1 MAEKTSLPMGKDR
14 APYQPGKAPLSIN
27 DLSEASKPPIEDV
40 SSEYYVV
47 KDNSGKRST
56 KTENQLTSTERA
68 ALANGG
74 VADGGRTDWQNNPG
88 KYASISLN
96 KSTGKITVNA
106 PDSVLRSSAVKENY
120 VTALKTIS
128 RMYKADSK
136 QKFALLQN
144 NDETKTAEDWV
155 KDIEKD
161 FKNDVPRIIAQENI
175 KAEHLEKAGVKL
187 SDEDLTKMRTAAVEY
202 NDENG
207 NIVKVSKNTL
217 QVIPD
222 SLMVLPAFKNLSG
235 RDAKSHTVKWKDLS
249 EVWNRDNTSDEDIL
263 EVYKAVERYF
273 DRKDFSD
280 PTEYAEMTA
289 MATFLRQ
296 QDPSVNFWR
305 GTGEVLGNIIA
316 GTLSGAATFDVGVGS
331 AIEGVVDWVS
341 NVAESSAR
349 SIFGKEDWGEAWE
362 KSKGNDITFVRDFL
376 APELET
382 WANQHHE
389 NMMNLNEPA
398 AAGFTITNKLTP
410 IGMQLATVV
419 AAGNAASAYAET
431 TIGRV
436 VTSIAAKYGETASSL
451 ATVTVSNIASG
462 AVTFEEISKGLY
474 AGTEIMLT
482 LSDAATAAATA
493 AKAIAAVRSVSYAA
507 GAIAKMSDIAAQVVV
522 DVTLTNPKLFRQ
534 LLETDDEDAK
544 AYAMEQLSQNVVGE
558 VGGIAIGKAI
568 AGFSKTDLGRVVN
581 VKASGAINSLKAN
594 VGEMAD
600 RLKINILHGGNE
612 NWLIDKRDKLAKI
625 ADKDAGTWLANIS
638 SNRASRAERQLQNY
652 TERLILRRAAEMSAE
667 SAAKVGGRSW
677 EEIIESAKTAQKEM
691 RLTTAKAN
699 NLVNLMYKS
708 DVTAEAAKIV
718 ADDSVLFAARGAYL
732 DSLSRVVSAENA
744 DGLGKALR
752 RIKTESGGIVRV
764 LSKETNEYVNALY
777 RERIALAEID
787 LSDVAENI
795 KGAQEEL
802 PRLREIISDFEG
814 SHSQELVQAAQE
826 LEKKGRDFS
835 AAVQDA
841 RVHLGVMSEDTLNG
855 LRASGFFD
863 DGYMRQQRI
872 KNWANYK
879 KRGGQLRISE
889 VRDIHQKLGWGSTGD
904 WQDISIVLFDD
915 LNETS
920 RQVVRKR
927 MTETLDYL
935 GFKMDVVVNEDGTRI
950 VEEISPIREKVVGT
964 INKNANTF
972 VKNMDDSV
980 LHDIY
985 DYNKK
990 STALR
995 NQQVT
1000 TISSGANVAKTKASV
1015 PSVTRRERHKFFQT
1029 IDESLLDDYLLSADD
1044 NPFTIQITDKDS
1056 ALRFRDSLDPN
1067 SQRML
1072 DDSLSA
1078 GLGDWYNLP
1087 TRQIDVPKVSADERA
1102 EFLYRMPEG
1111 GLDSLVLSDPRSAFN
1126 LPITNDDE
1134 LWNFRKKLDYKSR
1147 KMLDDKVKQGLGR
1160 LYDLPVPSR
1169 RSRLAGGDLAT
1180 TRIRQDILQLGTTKM
1195 KPSELKSLYTM
1206 RNFER
1211 IIEDDPSIIN
1221 DIKRSYV
1228 DTKFKGIYDLA
1239 ISDAKEA
1246 VDTAARQ
1253 TEVLSGVRELNRE
1266 EISRLY
1272 EPEFVEQVLR
1282 SDPTLV
1288 SNMKR
1293 SYAESELG
1301 DMFDGRISDL
1311 KRAELVK
1318 DAEFVYGENVRKLK
1332 KWTEQYNLPDAEQ
1345 AILKSVDDLID
1356 VSIDNNMADEKTA
1369 RAFKSLS
1376 DANTSADDIAEYVST
1391 KSLVDNKKKLRKQ
1404 FIDNAKKRF
1413 NESATADIN
1422 LKYARDPKGRD
1433 EAAKRINKIADK
1445 YAKDAADLFEER
1457 LMQKYNEVSGRLA
1470 AQGSDII
1477 DKNDYFA
1484 KVDVLNKEIA
1494 GAAKNPNVVKT
1505 YGAHGREEYVE
1516 MSPTIASMF
1525 TNMPRPIRRGPFGV
1539 IQSAFVRTFRFGTT
1553 GGHIPGS
1560 LVNQAFRDTGNAII
1574 AGDAWNT
1581 STTVKRILSDEFGD
1595 TVADYMQKEMP
1606 DVWETLLEKA
1616 NGSESGAVRLAVER
1630 EAAIGAMNVE
1640 PQLERNIYQLG
1651 REARIRRNAEGV
1663 YDASTW
1669 DKITDALDAAQAK
1682 LETPNAIRETYL
1694 RNRVYNNNFLE
1705 GLRTGMSINEA
1716 REFAQFMQSEATTNF
1731 VRQSYH
1737 LANLTQ
1743 TVPYLGAAINGAKSF
1758 WRLYSLDP
1766 VGITTRIVGGYVVP
1780 IIALTAN
1787 SLKNEEDRRIY
1798 EQIPEYEKRDHL
1810 TFVID
1815 KQIISIPIPQEMS
1828 NFVTPVQ
1835 HMVEK
1840 MYKANDNSFAELM
1853 ANDLLGSFP
1862 IDLSGF
1868 INIDS
1873 DKILKDNLVED
1884 HLLPGFSRIASSLMP
1899 PLIKSGFMWWTG
1911 IDPYTGRKINTADQ
1925 GVDPETGERIV
1936 YDYKT
1941 GALARAIGKKTG
1953 DLMSA
1958 QMAQKVL
1965 QTLFGTGGMTF
1976 IDSFGEVVD
1985 AALDDD
1991 EGTTVATGLLKG
2003 GQKIVEN
2010 ATSRVIVDRY
2020 GEESVLAWNRAVREL
2035 EARRAKLVNDKSY
2048 KEDVEALARKDLS
2061 EDARKK
2067 IESRV
2072 RTRRQEYMQQVL
2084 DATNNLINRYGGTF
2098 DKYKLTTVISLMN
2111 LEEDVTNESPYDK
2124 YASYLSD
2131 EDKDLNKAIAIETMV
2146 NMGFPSTNDMSLFGY
2161 YYTDPNTGKV
2171 TIKYNSPLSILNYNR
2186 NRRQQQNIDA
2196 AQVNSIL
2203 EENNITRGEM
2213 FGDTYQ
2219 KIKASGNKAAL
2230 KEYKSEWNK
2239 KVVKALAPYIQSRG
2253 VNSFINTH
2261 SNQTLLKDYIFI
2273 SNPYKEKEYLLK
2285 IFGGK

>member
-1 MAEKTSLPMGKDR
+1 MDDNFSLKDYLER
-14 APYQPGKAPLSIN
+14 ERQKREPDAIAY
-27 DLSEASKPPIEDV
+27 
-40 SSEYYVV
+40 EYYDEDGNLIGSQRETKGGESIKVGDTIYQ
-47 KDNSGKRST
+47 KDDGTWT
-56 KTENQLTSTERA
+56 KDATA
-68 ALANGG
+68 AK
-74 VADGGRTDWQNNPG
+74 V
-88 KYASISLN
+88 SVSLDP
-96 KSTGKITVNA
+96 KSGKITIDA
-106 PDSVLRSSAVKENY
+106 PSVVYNSDAISKNY
-120 VTALKTIS
+120 DVAFKTIS
-128 RMYKADSK
+128 RMYRADPN
-136 QKFALLQN
+136 QKFALLQD
-144 NDETKTAEDWV
+144 NDETKTAEDWL

-161 FKNDVPRIIAQENI
+161 LKSDLPRIVARENT

-187 SDEDLTKMRTAAVEY
+187 SDEDLTKMGTAAVEY

-222 SLMVLPAFKNLSG
+222 SLMVLPAFRNLSG
-235 RDAKSHTVKWKDLS
+235 RDAKSHTVRWEDLS

-263 EVYKAVERYF
+263 EVYKAVEDYF

-305 GTGEVLGNIIA
+305 GAGEVLGNIIA
-316 GTLSGAATFDVGVGS
+316 GALSGAATFDVGVLSAVEGS
-331 AIEGVVDWVS
+331 VNWVE
-341 NVAESSAR
+341 NMGATIFAAEQGA
-349 SIFGKEDWGEAWE
+349 DWGEAW
-362 KSKGNDITFVRDFL
+362 KQSQKDDQTFVRDYL
-376 APELET
+376 APELES
-382 WANQHHE
+382 WAEQHHE
-389 NMMNLNEPA
+389 NMMNLNEAA
-398 AAGFTITNKLTP
+398 AAGFAITNKLTP

-419 AAGNAASAYAET
+419 AAGNAASAYAKT
-431 TIGRV
+431 KIGQV
-436 VTSIAAKYGETASSL
+436 ITSVAAKYGETASSM
-451 ATVTVSNIASG
+451 ATLTVSNIASG
-462 AVTFEEISKGLY
+462 AITAEEISKGLY

-482 LSDAATAAATA
+482 LTDATTAAATA
-493 AKAIAAVRSVSYAA
+493 AKAISVIKATSYAA
-507 GAIAKMSDIAAQVVV
+507 GAIAKISDIAAQVVV

-534 LLETDDEDAK
+534 LLETDDDEAK
-544 AYAMEQLSQNVVGE
+544 AYAMEQLAQNVVGE

-594 VGEMAD
+594 VGETAD
-600 RLKINILHGGNE
+600 RIKINLLHGGNE

-625 ADKDAGTWLANIS
+625 ADKNAGTWLANIS

-652 TERLILRRAAEMSAE
+652 TERLILRRAAKMSAE
-667 SAAKVGGRSW
+667 SAAKVGGQSW
-677 EEIIESAKTAQKEM
+677 DEIIESAKAAQKEM
-691 RLTTAKAN
+691 RLTTARAN

-708 DVTAEAAKIV
+708 DVTAETAKIV

-732 DSLSRVVSAENA
+732 DSLSSVVSAENA

-752 RIKTESGGIVRV
+752 KVKTESGDIVRV
-764 LSKETNEYVNALY
+764 LDKETNEYVNALY

-787 LSDVAENI
+787 LSDVAENV

-802 PRLREIISDFEG
+802 PRLREIISDFEE
-814 SHSQELVQAAQE
+814 SHSQELIQAAQE

-872 KNWANYK
+872 KNWTNYK

-935 GFKMDVVVNEDGTRI
+935 GFKMNVVVSEDGTRI
-950 VEEISPIREKVVGT
+950 VEEISPIRKKVVGAV
-964 INKNANTF
+964 NKNANTF
-972 VKNMDDSV
+972 VKDMDDSV

-985 DYNKK
+985 DFNKK
-990 STALR
+990 STVLR
-995 NQQVT
+995 NQQSA
-1000 TISSGANVAKTKASV
+1000 TISSGARVAGAKAKDVVAS
-1015 PSVTRRERHKFFQT
+1015 TRERIAFINDLAPEQLDELLGGIGNTPFQT
-1029 IDESLLDDYLLSADD
+1029 GVWQVDDFGAFENSLGKRGKAYLREKMDGQVGYLYDAPVSARDEALARVEGIKANGGYSAASWRAATGKDVPRWAKSVVSGRGGMEIRDLTEIDELRKLLRETRQKRAAGTIYNAENFQRLIQNDPDVLDELKRVYATTNKNIYDNEKIAEAASAIKKQKNIFDAETRFLNDSRRLSE
-1044 NPFTIQITDKDS
+1044 ITDK
-1056 ALRFRDSLDPN
+1056 
-1067 SQRML
+1067 
-1072 DDSLSA
+1072 
-1078 GLGDWYNLP
+1078 YNLP
-1087 TRQIDVPKVSADERA
+1087 S
-1102 EFLYRMPEG
+1102 
-1111 GLDSLVLSDPRSAFN
+1111 
-1126 LPITNDDE
+1126 
-1134 LWNFRKKLDYKSR
+1134 
-1147 KMLDDKVKQGLGR
+1147 
-1160 LYDLPVPSR
+1160 
-1169 RSRLAGGDLAT
+1169 
-1180 TRIRQDILQLGTTKM
+1180 
-1195 KPSELKSLYTM
+1195 
-1206 RNFER
+1206 
-1211 IIEDDPSIIN
+1211 
-1221 DIKRSYV
+1221 
-1228 DTKFKGIYDLA
+1228 
-1239 ISDAKEA
+1239 
-1246 VDTAARQ
+1246 
-1253 TEVLSGVRELNRE
+1253 
-1266 EISRLY
+1266 
-1272 EPEFVEQVLR
+1272 
-1282 SDPTLV
+1282 
-1288 SNMKR
+1288 
-1293 SYAESELG
+1293 
-1301 DMFDGRISDL
+1301 
-1311 KRAELVK
+1311 
-1318 DAEFVYGENVRKLK
+1318 
-1332 KWTEQYNLPDAEQ
+1332 AEQ
-1345 AILKSVDDLID
+1345 EIIKSVDDLID
-1356 VSIDNNMADEKTA
+1356 VSIDNNMADERTA
-1369 RAFKSLS
+1369 RALESLS

-1391 KSLVDNKKKLRKQ
+1391 KSLVDNKGKLRKQ
-1404 FIDNAKKRF
+1404 FINNAKRRF
-1413 NESATADIN
+1413 NESVTADIN
-1422 LKYARDPKGRD
+1422 LKYADDPK
-1433 EAAKRINKIADK
+1433 AKAKALERVNKISDK
-1445 YAKDAADLFEER
+1445 YARDAADLFEER
-1457 LMQKYNEVSGRLA
+1457 LMQKYNEASGRLV
-1470 AQGSDII
+1470 AQGSDIV

-1484 KVDVLNKEIA
+1484 RVDVLNKEIA

-1516 MSPTIASMF
+1516 LSPTIASMF

-1553 GGHIPGS
+1553 GGYIPGS
-1560 LVNQAFRDTGNAII
+1560 LINQAFRDTGNAII

-1606 DVWETLLEKA
+1606 DVWETLLKKA
-1616 NGSESGAVRLAVER
+1616 DGSESGAVKLAVER
-1630 EAAIGAMNVE
+1630 ETAIGAMNVE
-1640 PQLERNIYQLG
+1640 TQLERNIYQLG

-1663 YDASTW
+1663 YEASTW

-1694 RNRVYNNNFLE
+1694 RNRVYNNNLLE

-1868 INIDS
+1868 INIDA
-1873 DKILKDNLVED
+1873 DKILKDDLVSG
-1884 HLLPGFSRIASSLMP
+1884 HLLPGFSKIASSVMP
-1899 PLIKSGFMWWTG
+1899 PLIKSGFMMATG

-1953 DLMSA
+1953 DLISA

-1985 AALDDD
+1985 AALDDNED
-1991 EGTTVATGLLKG
+1991 TTIATGLLKG

-2020 GEESVLAWNRAVREL
+2020 GEESILAWNRAVREL

-2048 KEDVEALARKDLS
+2048 KEDVGALARKDLS

-2131 EDKDLNKAIAIETMV
+2131 EDKDLNKAIAIETMI

-2186 NRRQQQNIDA
+2186 NRWQQQNIDA

-2203 EENNITRGEM
+2203 EENNITREEM
-2213 FGDTYQ
+2213 FGDAYQ

-2273 SNPYKEKEYLLK
+2273 SNPYREKEYLLK

>member
-1 MAEKTSLPMGKDR
+1 MEDNFSLKDYLETER
-14 APYQPGKAPLSIN
+14 QKREPDAIAY
-27 DLSEASKPPIEDV
+27 
-40 SSEYYVV
+40 EYYDENGNLIGSQREKKGGESIKVGDTIYQKEDGSWT
-47 KDNSGKRST
+47 KD
-56 KTENQLTSTERA
+56 A
-68 ALANGG
+68 AAAK
-74 VADGGRTDWQNNPG
+74 V
-88 KYASISLN
+88 SVSLN
-96 KSTGKITVNA
+96 RKSGKITIDA
-106 PDSVLRSSAVKENY
+106 PSVVYNSDAISKNY
-120 VTALKTIS
+120 DVAFKTIS
-128 RMYKADSK
+128 RMYRADPN
-136 QKFALLQN
+136 QKFALLQD
-144 NDETKTAEDWV
+144 NDETKTAEDWL

-161 FKNDVPRIIAQENI
+161 LKSDLPRIVARENT

-187 SDEDLTKMRTAAVEY
+187 SDEDLTKMGTAAVEY

-222 SLMVLPAFKNLSG
+222 SLMVLPAFRNLSG
-235 RDAKSHTVKWKDLS
+235 RDAKSHTVRWEDLS

-263 EVYKAVERYF
+263 EVYKAVEDYF
-273 DRKDFSD
+273 AKKDFSD

-305 GTGEVLGNIIA
+305 GAGEVLGNIIA
-316 GTLSGAATFDVGVGS
+316 GALSGAATFDVGVLSAVEGS
-331 AIEGVVDWVS
+331 VNWVE
-341 NVAESSAR
+341 NMGATIFAAEQGA
-349 SIFGKEDWGEAWE
+349 DWGEAW
-362 KSKGNDITFVRDFL
+362 KQSQKDDQTFVRDYL
-376 APELET
+376 APELES
-382 WANQHHE
+382 WAEQHHE
-389 NMMNLNEPA
+389 NMMNLNETA
-398 AAGFTITNKLTP
+398 AAGFTVTNKLTP

-419 AAGNAASAYAET
+419 AAGNAASAYAKT
-431 TIGRV
+431 KIGQV
-436 VTSIAAKYGETASSL
+436 ITSVAAKYGETASSM
-451 ATVTVSNIASG
+451 ATLTVSNIASG
-462 AVTFEEISKGLY
+462 AISLEEISRGLY

-482 LSDAATAAATA
+482 LTDATTAAATA
-493 AKAIAAVRSVSYAA
+493 AKAISAIKAISYAA
-507 GAIAKMSDIAAQVVV
+507 GAVAKISDIAAQVVV

-534 LLETDDEDAK
+534 LLETDDDEAK
-544 AYAMEQLSQNVVGE
+544 AYAMEQLAQNVVGE
-558 VGGIAIGKAI
+558 VGGIAAGKAI

-594 VGEMAD
+594 VGETAD
-600 RLKINILHGGNE
+600 RLKINIFHGGNE

-625 ADKDAGTWLANIS
+625 ADKNAGTWLAGIS

-677 EEIIESAKTAQKEM
+677 DEIIESAKTAQKEM
-691 RLTTAKAN
+691 RLTTARAN

-708 DVTAEAAKIV
+708 DVTAETAKIV

-732 DSLSRVVSAENA
+732 DSLSRVVSAEDA

-752 RIKTESGGIVRV
+752 RVKTESGDIVRV

-802 PRLREIISDFEG
+802 PRLREIISNFEE

-841 RVHLGVMSEDTLNG
+841 RVNLGVMSEDTLNG

-964 INKNANTF
+964 INKNADTF

-995 NQQVT
+995 NQQVAT
-1000 TISSGANVAKTKASV
+1000 VSSGANVAKAKAKSYNTSDRV
-1015 PSVTRRERHKFFQT
+1015 VRKYISEMNDPEMARDALEFHLGK
-1029 IDESLLDDYLLSADD
+1029 SL
-1044 NPFTIQITDKDS
+1044 Q
-1056 ALRFRDSLDPN
+1056 
-1067 SQRML
+1067 
-1072 DDSLSA
+1072 SLSKEE
-1078 GLGDWYNLP
+1078 
-1087 TRQIDVPKVSADERA
+1087 IDDVIQNASAKTKRYMRGVLA
-1102 EFLYRMPEG
+1102 EARDYESMG
-1111 GLDSLVLSDPRSAFN
+1111 GLAKSDLMKIKTSDYTRVTGYARKDAPDWIKPFLSEKNGAPLDEIGQALSPNYMTEGAQGASYIFDDPDDLLQAYEDVLTRPSGTKLDADAWPEIIGRDGDGVAQSLVLDNYKDIFDNSE
-1126 LPITNDDE
+1126 I
-1134 LWNFRKKLDYKSR
+1134 DYRGSVET
-1147 KMLDDKVKQGLGR
+1147 L
-1160 LYDLPVPSR
+1160 R
-1169 RSRLAGGDLAT
+1169 R
-1180 TRIRQDILQLGTTKM
+1180 Q
-1195 KPSELKSLYTM
+1195 
-1206 RNFER
+1206 
-1211 IIEDDPSIIN
+1211 
-1221 DIKRSYV
+1221 
-1228 DTKFKGIYDLA
+1228 
-1239 ISDAKEA
+1239 EA
-1246 VDTAARQ
+1246 VQAAETRFADN
-1253 TEVLSGVRELNRE
+1253 TKRLREL
-1266 EISRLY
+1266 
-1272 EPEFVEQVLR
+1272 
-1282 SDPTLV
+1282 
-1288 SNMKR
+1288 
-1293 SYAESELG
+1293 
-1301 DMFDGRISDL
+1301 
-1311 KRAELVK
+1311 
-1318 DAEFVYGENVRKLK
+1318 
-1332 KWTEQYNLPDAEQ
+1332 TEQYNLPDAEQ

-1356 VSIDNNMADEKTA
+1356 VSIDNNMTDERTA

-1376 DANTSADDIAEYVST
+1376 DANASADDIAEYVST
-1391 KSLVDNKKKLRKQ
+1391 KSLVDNKSKLRKQ
-1404 FIDNAKKRF
+1404 FANNAKKRF
-1413 NESATADIN
+1413 NESVTADIN
-1422 LKYARDPKGRD
+1422 LKYADDPK
-1433 EAAKRINKIADK
+1433 AKAKALEQVNKISDR
-1445 YAKDAADLFEER
+1445 YARDAADLFEER
-1457 LMQKYNEVSGRLA
+1457 LMQKYNEASGRLV
-1470 AQGSDII
+1470 AQGSDIV

-1539 IQSAFVRTFRFGTT
+1539 VQSAFVRTFRFGTT
-1553 GGHIPGS
+1553 GGYIPGS

-1606 DVWETLLEKA
+1606 DVWETLLKKA
-1616 NGSESGAVRLAVER
+1616 DGSESGAVKLAVER

-1640 PQLERNIYQLG
+1640 TQLERNIYQLG

-1663 YDASTW
+1663 YEASTW

-1694 RNRVYNNNFLE
+1694 RNRVYNNNLLE

-1737 LANLTQ
+1737 LSTLTQ
-1743 TVPYLGAAINGAKSF
+1743 TVPYLGAAINGTKSF

-1798 EQIPEYEKRDHL
+1798 EQIPEYEKGDHL

-1868 INIDS
+1868 INIDA
-1873 DKILKDNLVED
+1873 DKILKDDLVSG
-1884 HLLPGFSRIASSLMP
+1884 HLLPGFSKIASSVMP
-1899 PLIKSGFMWWTG
+1899 PLIKSGFMMATG

-1953 DLMSA
+1953 DLISA

-1985 AALDDD
+1985 AALDDNED
-1991 EGTTVATGLLKG
+1991 TTIATGLLKG

-2048 KEDVEALARKDLS
+2048 KEDVKALARKDLS

-2131 EDKDLNKAIAIETMV
+2131 EDKDLNKAIAIETMI

-2186 NRRQQQNIDA
+2186 NRWQQQNIDA

-2203 EENNITRGEM
+2203 EENNITREEM
-2213 FGDTYQ
+2213 FGDAYQ

>member
-1 MAEKTSLPMGKDR
+1 MAANIESWGADWHSHNLSLPKEEPD
-14 APYQPGKAPLSIN
+14 AIAY
-27 DLSEASKPPIEDV
+27 
-40 SSEYYVV
+40 EYYDEDGNLIGSQREA
-47 KDNSGKRST
+47 K
-56 KTENQLTSTERA
+56 
-68 ALANGG
+68 GG
-74 VADGGRTDWQNNPG
+74 ESIKVGDTIYQKEDGGWTKDAAAA
-88 KYASISLN
+88 KVSVSLDR
-96 KSTGKITVNA
+96 KSGKITIDA
-106 PDSVLRSSAVKENY
+106 PSVIYKSDAISKNY
-120 VTALKTIS
+120 DVALKTIS
-128 RMYKADSK
+128 RMYRSDPK
-136 QKFALLQN
+136 QKFALLQDSN
-144 NDETKTAEDWV
+144 ETKTAEDWV
-155 KDIEKD
+155 KDIEKSLKD
-161 FKNDVPRIIAQENI
+161 DVPRIVARENI
-175 KAEHLEKAGVKL
+175 KQEHLNNAGVKL
-187 SDEDLTKMRTAAVEY
+187 TDEDLVKMNTAAVEY

-207 NIVKVSKNTL
+207 QIVKVSGNTL

-222 SLMVLPAFKNLSG
+222 SLMTLPAFKNLESK
-235 RDAKSHTVKWKDLS
+235 RDSDSHTVKWKDLS

-263 EVYKAVERYF
+263 EVYNAVEKYF
-273 DRKDFSD
+273 KDKDFSD

-305 GTGEVLGNIIA
+305 GTGEVLGNAIA
-316 GTLSGAATFDVGVGS
+316 GIFSGAATFDVGVLS
-331 AIEGVVDWVS
+331 AVEGGVNWVE
-341 NVAESSAR
+341 NMGATIFAAEQGA
-349 SIFGKEDWGEAWE
+349 DWGEAW
-362 KSKGNDITFVRDFL
+362 KQSQKDDQTFVRDYL
-376 APELET
+376 APELES
-382 WANQHHE
+382 WAEQHHE
-389 NMMNLNEPA
+389 NMMNLNEAA

-410 IGMQLATVV
+410 IGMQFATVV
-419 AAGNAASAYAET
+419 AAGNAASAYAT
-431 TIGRV
+431 TKVGQVI
-436 VTSIAAKYGETASSL
+436 TSVAAKYGETASSM
-451 ATVTVSNIASG
+451 ATLTVSNIASG
-462 AVTFEEISKGLY
+462 AVSLEEISKGLY

-482 LSDAATAAATA
+482 LTDATTAAATA
-493 AKAIAAVRSVSYAA
+493 AKAISAIKEISYAA
-507 GAIAKMSDIAAQVVV
+507 GAVAKISDIAAQVVV

-534 LLETDDEDAK
+534 LLETDDDEAK
-544 AYAMEQLSQNVVGE
+544 AYAMEQLAQNVVGE

-594 VGEMAD
+594 VGETAD
-600 RLKINILHGGNE
+600 RLKINLLHGGNE

-625 ADKDAGTWLANIS
+625 ADKDAGTWLASIS

-652 TERLILRRAAEMSAE
+652 TERLILRRAARMSAE
-667 SAAKVGGRSW
+667 SAAKVGGQSW
-677 EEIIESAKTAQKEM
+677 DEIIESAKTAQKEM
-691 RLTTAKAN
+691 RLTTARAN

-708 DVTAEAAKIV
+708 DVTAETAKII

-752 RIKTESGGIVRV
+752 RIKTESGDIVRV
-764 LSKETNEYVNALY
+764 LSKDTNEYVNALY

-787 LSDVAENI
+787 LSDVAENV

-802 PRLREIISDFEG
+802 PRLREIISDFEE

-835 AAVQDA
+835 AAVQDT
-841 RVHLGVMSEDTLNG
+841 RVNLGVMSEDTLNG

-872 KNWANYK
+872 KNWTNYK
-879 KRGGQLRISE
+879 KRGGQLKISE

-935 GFKMDVVVNEDGTRI
+935 GFKMNVVVSEDGTRI
-950 VEEISPIREKVVGT
+950 VEEISPIRQKAVSA
-964 INKNANTF
+964 INKNADTF
-972 VKNMDDSV
+972 VKNMDDSI
-980 LHDIY
+980 LNDIY

-990 STALR
+990 STTLR
-995 NQQVT
+995 NQQIT
-1000 TISSGANVAKTKASV
+1000 AISSGADVAKAKAKVYKISDRSV
-1015 PSVTRRERHKFFQT
+1015 KKWISEVNDPELARGALEYHLGK
-1029 IDESLLDDYLLSADD
+1029 SL
-1044 NPFTIQITDKDS
+1044 Q
-1056 ALRFRDSLDPN
+1056 
-1067 SQRML
+1067 
-1072 DDSLSA
+1072 SLSTEEIDDILQNA
-1078 GLGDWYNLP
+1078 SSRTKKYMRGVLAEARDYGAMGALTKGDLMKIKTSDYTRVTGYARKDAPDWLKPFLSEKNGRPLDEIGQALSPNYMTDAAQGADYIFDDPDALLQAYEDVLTRPTGTKLDAESWAEIIGRDGDGVAQNLVLDNYKGIFDNDEIDYRGSVAAIKQQEAIQAAETRYADNTKRLRELTDRYNLP
-1087 TRQIDVPKVSADERA
+1087 SAE
-1102 EFLYRMPEG
+1102 
-1111 GLDSLVLSDPRSAFN
+1111 
-1126 LPITNDDE
+1126 
-1134 LWNFRKKLDYKSR
+1134 
-1147 KMLDDKVKQGLGR
+1147 
-1160 LYDLPVPSR
+1160 
-1169 RSRLAGGDLAT
+1169 
-1180 TRIRQDILQLGTTKM
+1180 QDII
-1195 KPSELKSLYTM
+1195 KS
-1206 RNFER
+1206 
-1211 IIEDDPSIIN
+1211 
-1221 DIKRSYV
+1221 
-1228 DTKFKGIYDLA
+1228 A
-1239 ISDAKEA
+1239 
-1246 VDTAARQ
+1246 
-1253 TEVLSGVRELNRE
+1253 
-1266 EISRLY
+1266 
-1272 EPEFVEQVLR
+1272 
-1282 SDPTLV
+1282 
-1288 SNMKR
+1288 
-1293 SYAESELG
+1293 
-1301 DMFDGRISDL
+1301 
-1311 KRAELVK
+1311 
-1318 DAEFVYGENVRKLK
+1318 
-1332 KWTEQYNLPDAEQ
+1332 
-1345 AILKSVDDLID
+1345 DDLID
-1356 VSIDNNMADEKTA
+1356 TAIENNIANEKASRTFNSIA
-1369 RAFKSLS
+1369 
-1376 DANTSADDIAEYVST
+1376 DANASADDVAEYVTT
-1391 KSLVDNKKKLRKQ
+1391 KSLVDNKKKLRRQ
-1404 FIDNAKKRF
+1404 FKNSAKKSF
-1413 NESATADIN
+1413 NEQITADIN
-1422 LKYARDPKGRD
+1422 LKYANDPKGKERALKNV
-1433 EAAKRINKIADK
+1433 EKISER
-1445 YAKDAADLFEER
+1445 YANDATDLFEER
-1457 LMQKYNEVSGRLA
+1457 LVQRYNEATGKLA
-1470 AQGSDII
+1470 EQGSDII
-1477 DKNDYFA
+1477 DKDDYLA

-1553 GGHIPGS
+1553 GGYIPGS

-1606 DVWETLLEKA
+1606 DVWETLLKKA
-1616 NGSESGAVRLAVER
+1616 DGSESGAVKLAVER

-1663 YDASTW
+1663 YEASTW
-1669 DKITDALDAAQAK
+1669 DKITDALDDAQAK

-1705 GLRTGMSINEA
+1705 GIRTGMSMSEA

-1737 LANLTQ
+1737 LSTLTQ
-1743 TVPYLGAAINGAKSF
+1743 TVPYLGAAINGTKSF

-1787 SLKNEEDRRIY
+1787 SLKNEDDRRIY

-1868 INIDS
+1868 INIDA
-1873 DKILKDNLVED
+1873 DKILRDDLVSG
-1884 HLLPGFSRIASSLMP
+1884 HLLPGFSRIASSVMP
-1899 PLIKSGFMWWTG
+1899 PLIKSGFMMATG

-1941 GALARAIGKKTG
+1941 GALARAIGRKTG
-1953 DLMSA
+1953 DLISA

-1976 IDSFGEVVD
+1976 IDSLGEVVD
-1985 AALDDD
+1985 AALDDNED
-1991 EGTTVATGLLKG
+1991 TTVATGLLKG

-2010 ATSRVIVDRY
+2010 ATSRVTVARY
-2020 GEESVLAWNRAVREL
+2020 GEESIFAWNRAVREL
-2035 EARRAKLVNDKSY
+2035 EARRAELVNSKSY

-2146 NMGFPSTNDMSLFGY
+2146 NMGFSSANDMSLFGY

-2186 NRRQQQNIDA
+2186 NRWQQQNIDA

-2213 FGDTYQ
+2213 FGDAYR

-2261 SNQTLLKDYIFI
+2261 SNQTILKDYIFI
-2273 SNPYKEKEYLLK
+2273 SNPYKAKEYLLK

>member
-1 MAEKTSLPMGKDR
+1 MDDNFSLKDYLER
-14 APYQPGKAPLSIN
+14 ERQKREPDAIAY
-27 DLSEASKPPIEDV
+27 
-40 SSEYYVV
+40 EYYDEDGNLIGSQRETKGGESIKVGDTIYQ
-47 KDNSGKRST
+47 KDDGTWT
-56 KTENQLTSTERA
+56 KDATA
-68 ALANGG
+68 AK
-74 VADGGRTDWQNNPG
+74 V
-88 KYASISLN
+88 SVSLDP
-96 KSTGKITVNA
+96 KSGKITIDA
-106 PDSVLRSSAVKENY
+106 PSVIYNSDAISKNY
-120 VTALKTIS
+120 DVALKTIS
-128 RMYKADSK
+128 RMYRSDPK
-136 QKFALLQN
+136 QKFALLQD
-144 NDETKTAEDWV
+144 NDETKTAEDWL

-161 FKNDVPRIIAQENI
+161 LKNDVPRIVAQENI

-207 NIVKVSKNTL
+207 NVVKVSKSTL

-235 RDAKSHTVKWKDLS
+235 RDAESHTVRWEDLS

-263 EVYKAVERYF
+263 EVYKAVEDYF
-273 DRKDFSD
+273 ARKDFSD

-305 GTGEVLGNIIA
+305 GTGEVLGNAIA
-316 GTLSGAATFDVGVGS
+316 GMFSGAATFDVGVLS
-331 AIEGVVDWVS
+331 AVEGGVNWVE
-341 NVAESSAR
+341 NMGATIFAAEQGA
-349 SIFGKEDWGEAWE
+349 DWGEAW
-362 KSKGNDITFVRDFL
+362 KQSQKDDQTFVRDYL
-376 APELET
+376 APELES
-382 WANQHHE
+382 WAEQHHE
-389 NMMNLNEPA
+389 NMMNLNEAA
-398 AAGFTITNKLTP
+398 AAGFAITNKLTP

-419 AAGNAASAYAET
+419 AAGNAASAYAKT
-431 TIGRV
+431 KIGQV
-436 VTSIAAKYGETASSL
+436 ITSVAAKYGETASSM
-451 ATVTVSNIASG
+451 ATLTVSNIASG
-462 AVTFEEISKGLY
+462 AITAEEISKGLY

-482 LSDAATAAATA
+482 LTDATTAAATA
-493 AKAIAAVRSVSYAA
+493 AKAISVIKATSYAA
-507 GAIAKMSDIAAQVVV
+507 GAIAKISDIAAQVVV

-534 LLETDDEDAK
+534 LLETDDDEAK
-544 AYAMEQLSQNVVGE
+544 AYAMEQLAQNVVGE

-594 VGEMAD
+594 VGETAD
-600 RLKINILHGGNE
+600 RIKINLLHGGNE

-625 ADKDAGTWLANIS
+625 ADKNAGTWLANIS

-652 TERLILRRAAEMSAE
+652 TERLILRRAAKMSAE
-667 SAAKVGGRSW
+667 SAAKVGGQSW
-677 EEIIESAKTAQKEM
+677 DEIIESAKAAQKEM
-691 RLTTAKAN
+691 RLTTARAN

-708 DVTAEAAKIV
+708 DVTAETAKIV

-732 DSLSRVVSAENA
+732 DSLSSVVSAENA

-752 RIKTESGGIVRV
+752 KVKTESGDIVRV
-764 LSKETNEYVNALY
+764 LDKETNEYVNALY

-787 LSDVAENI
+787 LSDVAENV

-802 PRLREIISDFEG
+802 PRLRKIISDFEE
-814 SHSQELVQAAQE
+814 SHSQELIQAAQE

-872 KNWANYK
+872 KNWTNYK
-879 KRGGQLRISE
+879 KGGGQLKISE

-950 VEEISPIREKVVGT
+950 VEEISPIREKVVNAV
-964 INKNANTF
+964 NKNANTF

-985 DYNKK
+985 DFNKK

-995 NQQVT
+995 NQQAA
-1000 TISSGANVAKTKASV
+1000 TISSGAKVAGAKAKDVVASA
-1015 PSVTRRERHKFFQT
+1015 RERIAFINDLAPEQLDELLDGIGDTPFQT
-1029 IDESLLDDYLLSADD
+1029 GVWQVDDFGAFEDSLGERGKAYLREKMDGQIGYLYDAPVSAKDEAIARVEEIKANGGYSAASWRAATGKDVPGWAKSVVSGRGGMEIRDLTEIDELRKLLRETRQKRAVGTIYNAENFQRLIQNDPDVLDELKRVYATTNKGVYDNEKIVEAASAIKKQKNIFDAETRFLNNSRRLSE
-1044 NPFTIQITDKDS
+1044 ITDK
-1056 ALRFRDSLDPN
+1056 
-1067 SQRML
+1067 
-1072 DDSLSA
+1072 
-1078 GLGDWYNLP
+1078 YNLP
-1087 TRQIDVPKVSADERA
+1087 S
-1102 EFLYRMPEG
+1102 
-1111 GLDSLVLSDPRSAFN
+1111 
-1126 LPITNDDE
+1126 
-1134 LWNFRKKLDYKSR
+1134 
-1147 KMLDDKVKQGLGR
+1147 
-1160 LYDLPVPSR
+1160 
-1169 RSRLAGGDLAT
+1169 
-1180 TRIRQDILQLGTTKM
+1180 
-1195 KPSELKSLYTM
+1195 
-1206 RNFER
+1206 
-1211 IIEDDPSIIN
+1211 
-1221 DIKRSYV
+1221 
-1228 DTKFKGIYDLA
+1228 
-1239 ISDAKEA
+1239 
-1246 VDTAARQ
+1246 
-1253 TEVLSGVRELNRE
+1253 
-1266 EISRLY
+1266 
-1272 EPEFVEQVLR
+1272 VEQ
-1282 SDPTLV
+1282 
-1288 SNMKR
+1288 
-1293 SYAESELG
+1293 E
-1301 DMFDGRISDL
+1301 I
-1311 KRAELVK
+1311 
-1318 DAEFVYGENVRKLK
+1318 
-1332 KWTEQYNLPDAEQ
+1332 
-1345 AILKSVDDLID
+1345 IKSVDDLID
-1356 VSIDNNMADEKTA
+1356 VSIDNNMADERTA

-1391 KSLVDNKKKLRKQ
+1391 KSLVDNKNKLRKQ
-1404 FIDNAKKRF
+1404 FINNAKGRF
-1413 NESATADIN
+1413 NESVTADIN
-1422 LKYARDPKGRD
+1422 LKYADDPK
-1433 EAAKRINKIADK
+1433 AKAKALEQVNKISDK
-1445 YAKDAADLFEER
+1445 YARDAADLFEER
-1457 LMQKYNEVSGRLA
+1457 LMQKYNEASGRLV
-1470 AQGSDII
+1470 AQGSDIV

-1553 GGHIPGS
+1553 GGYIPGS
-1560 LVNQAFRDTGNAII
+1560 LINQAFRDTGNAII

-1606 DVWETLLEKA
+1606 DVWETLLKKA
-1616 NGSESGAVRLAVER
+1616 DGSESGAIKLAVER
-1630 EAAIGAMNVE
+1630 ETAIGAMNVE

-1663 YDASTW
+1663 YEASTW

-1694 RNRVYNNNFLE
+1694 RNRVYNNNLLE
-1705 GLRTGMSINEA
+1705 GIRTGMSINEA

-1810 TFVID
+1810 TFVVD

-1868 INIDS
+1868 INIDA
-1873 DKILKDNLVED
+1873 DKILRDDLVSG
-1884 HLLPGFSRIASSLMP
+1884 HLLPGFSKIASSVMP
-1899 PLIKSGFMWWTG
+1899 PLIKSGFMMATG

-1925 GVDPETGERIV
+1925 GVDSETGERIV

-1941 GALARAIGKKTG
+1941 GALARAIGKKAG

-1985 AALDDD
+1985 AVLDDD
-1991 EGTTVATGLLKG
+1991 KDTTIATGLSKG

-2010 ATSRVIVDRY
+2010 ATSRVTVARY
-2020 GEESVLAWNRAVREL
+2020 GEESILAWNRAVREL
-2035 EARRAKLVNDKSY
+2035 EARRAELVNDKSY

-2098 DKYKLTTVISLMN
+2098 DKYKLATTISLMN
-2111 LEEDVTNESPYDK
+2111 LEEGVTNESPYDK

-2161 YYTDPNTGKV
+2161 YYTDPDTGKV

-2186 NRRQQQNIDA
+2186 NRWQQQNIDA

-2203 EENNITRGEM
+2203 EENGITRGDM

-2261 SNQTLLKDYIFI
+2261 SNQTLLRDYIFI

>member
-1 MAEKTSLPMGKDR
+1 MADR
-14 APYQPGKAPLSIN
+14 VPYQPGKAPLDIS
-27 DLSEASKPPIEDV
+27 DLSGASRPPIEDV

-106 PDSVLRSSAVKENY
+106 PESVLKSSAVKEGY
-120 VTALKTIS
+120 ITALKTIS

-136 QKFALLQN
+136 QKFALLQD

-175 KAEHLEKAGVKL
+175 KAEHLENAGVKL

-222 SLMVLPAFKNLSG
+222 SLMVLPAFKGLSG
-235 RDAKSHTVKWKDLS
+235 RDAESHTVRWEDLS

-263 EVYKAVERYF
+263 EVYKAVEDYF
-273 DRKDFSD
+273 DKKDFSD

-331 AIEGVVDWVS
+331 AIEGTVDWVG

-349 SIFGKEDWGEAWE
+349 FIFGKEDWGEAWK
-362 KSKGNDITFVRDFL
+362 KSRENDITFVRDFL

-389 NMMNLNEPA
+389 NMMNLNETA

-410 IGMQLATVV
+410 IGMQLAAVV
-419 AAGNAASAYAET
+419 AAGNAASAYAKT
-431 TIGRV
+431 KIGQV
-436 VTSIAAKYGETASSL
+436 VTSVAAKYGETASSM
-451 ATVTVSNIASG
+451 ATLTVSNIASG
-462 AVTFEEISKGLY
+462 AISLEEISKGLY

-482 LSDAATAAATA
+482 LTDATTAAATA
-493 AKAIAAVRSVSYAA
+493 AKAISAIRSVSYAA
-507 GAIAKMSDIAAQVVV
+507 GAIAKISDIAAQVVV

-534 LLETDDEDAK
+534 LLETDDDEAK
-544 AYAMEQLSQNVVGE
+544 AYAMEQLAQNVVGE
-558 VGGIAIGKAI
+558 VGGIAIGKTI
-568 AGFSKTDLGRVVN
+568 AGFSKTDLGRVIN
-581 VKASGAINSLKAN
+581 VKASGVINSLKAK
-594 VGEMAD
+594 VGETAD
-600 RLKINILHGGNE
+600 RLKINIFHGGNE

-638 SNRASRAERQLQNY
+638 SNRASRAERQLRNY

-677 EEIIESAKTAQKEM
+677 DEIIESAKTAQKEM
-691 RLTTAKAN
+691 RLTTARAN

-708 DVTAEAAKIV
+708 DVTAETAKIV
-718 ADDSVLFAARGAYL
+718 ADDSVLFATRGAYL

-752 RIKTESGGIVRV
+752 RVKTESGDIVRV

-787 LSDVAENI
+787 LSDVAENV

-802 PRLREIISDFEG
+802 PRLREIISDFEE

-841 RVHLGVMSEDTLNG
+841 RVNLGVMSEDTLNG

-872 KNWANYK
+872 KNWTNYK

-950 VEEISPIREKVVGT
+950 VEEISPIRKKVVNAV
-964 INKNANTF
+964 NKNANTF
-972 VKNMDDSV
+972 VKDMDDSV

-985 DYNKK
+985 DFNKK
-990 STALR
+990 STVLR
-995 NQQVT
+995 NQQSA
-1000 TISSGANVAKTKASV
+1000 TISSGARVAGAKAKDVVAS
-1015 PSVTRRERHKFFQT
+1015 TRERIAFVNDLAPEQLDELLDGIGDTPFQT
-1029 IDESLLDDYLLSADD
+1029 GVWQVDDFGAFEDSLGARGKAYLREKMDGQVGYLYDAPVSARDEAIARVEKIKANGGYSAASWRAATGKDVPGWAKSVVSGRGGMEIRDLTEIDELRELLRATRQKRTVGTIYNAENFQRLIQNDPDVLDELKRVYATTNKSVYDNEKVAEAASAIKKQKDIFDAETRYLNNSRRLSE
-1044 NPFTIQITDKDS
+1044 ITDK
-1056 ALRFRDSLDPN
+1056 
-1067 SQRML
+1067 
-1072 DDSLSA
+1072 
-1078 GLGDWYNLP
+1078 
-1087 TRQIDVPKVSADERA
+1087 
-1102 EFLYRMPEG
+1102 
-1111 GLDSLVLSDPRSAFN
+1111 
-1126 LPITNDDE
+1126 
-1134 LWNFRKKLDYKSR
+1134 
-1147 KMLDDKVKQGLGR
+1147 
-1160 LYDLPVPSR
+1160 YDLPS
-1169 RSRLAGGDLAT
+1169 
-1180 TRIRQDILQLGTTKM
+1180 
-1195 KPSELKSLYTM
+1195 
-1206 RNFER
+1206 
-1211 IIEDDPSIIN
+1211 
-1221 DIKRSYV
+1221 
-1228 DTKFKGIYDLA
+1228 
-1239 ISDAKEA
+1239 
-1246 VDTAARQ
+1246 
-1253 TEVLSGVRELNRE
+1253 
-1266 EISRLY
+1266 
-1272 EPEFVEQVLR
+1272 
-1282 SDPTLV
+1282 
-1288 SNMKR
+1288 
-1293 SYAESELG
+1293 
-1301 DMFDGRISDL
+1301 
-1311 KRAELVK
+1311 
-1318 DAEFVYGENVRKLK
+1318 
-1332 KWTEQYNLPDAEQ
+1332 AEQ
-1345 AILKSVDDLID
+1345 EIIKSVDDLID
-1356 VSIDNNMADEKTA
+1356 VSIDNNMADERTA

-1391 KSLVDNKKKLRKQ
+1391 KSLVDNKSKLRKQ
-1404 FIDNAKKRF
+1404 FTNNAKRRF
-1413 NESATADIN
+1413 NESVTADIN
-1422 LKYARDPKGRD
+1422 LKYADDPK
-1433 EAAKRINKIADK
+1433 AKAKALEQVNKISDK
-1445 YAKDAADLFEER
+1445 YARDAADLFEER
-1457 LMQKYNEVSGRLA
+1457 LMQKYNEASGRLV
-1470 AQGSDII
+1470 AQGSDIV

-1553 GGHIPGS
+1553 GGYIPGS
-1560 LVNQAFRDTGNAII
+1560 LINQAFRDTGNAII

-1606 DVWETLLEKA
+1606 DVWETLLKKA
-1616 NGSESGAVRLAVER
+1616 DGSESGAIKLAVER

-1663 YDASTW
+1663 YEASTW

-1694 RNRVYNNNFLE
+1694 RNRVYNNNLLE

-1737 LANLTQ
+1737 LSTLTQ
-1743 TVPYLGAAINGAKSF
+1743 TVPYLGAAINGTKSF

-1868 INIDS
+1868 INIDA
-1873 DKILKDNLVED
+1873 DKILKDDLVSG
-1884 HLLPGFSRIASSLMP
+1884 HLLPGFSKIASSVMP
-1899 PLIKSGFMWWTG
+1899 PLIKSGFMMATG

-1953 DLMSA
+1953 DLISA

-1985 AALDDD
+1985 AALDDNED
-1991 EGTTVATGLLKG
+1991 TTIATGLLKG

-2010 ATSRVIVDRY
+2010 ATSRVTVARY
-2020 GEESVLAWNRAVREL
+2020 GEESIFAWNRAVREL

-2186 NRRQQQNIDA
+2186 NRWQQQNIDA

-2203 EENNITRGEM
+2203 EENNITRGDM